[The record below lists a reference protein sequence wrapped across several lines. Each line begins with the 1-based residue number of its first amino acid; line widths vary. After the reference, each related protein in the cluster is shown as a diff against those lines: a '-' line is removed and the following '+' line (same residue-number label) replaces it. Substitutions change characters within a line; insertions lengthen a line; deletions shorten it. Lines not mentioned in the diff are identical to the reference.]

1 MPRKSDKR
9 GKESPPPKETPKPVA
24 LTGAEKAQVEAYKK
38 RLRASPEPSKWKSR
52 GEKGLDC
59 DRAKGDEYA
68 ASAVAAATGTVE
80 IPLSC
85 LLIGQATNATLKPS
99 DDPVELGNAI
109 TAAMAGIAP
118 QNEMEGLLVAQM
130 VSAHNAALECLRRA
144 HVAEQTSE
152 GRKLSLTFADRFM
165 RTYAVQVEA
174 LARLRKGGQQK
185 VVVEHVH
192 VYPGGQAIVG
202 NVNPGGRDGMEKT
215 GSTPCPC
222 AIEAAGEAIPFCP
235 GHGEAVRSAMQA
247 DGSTL
252 PSTGDAERSL

>member
-85 LLIGQATNATLKPS
+85 LLNGRHCPTERNGRPARGPNG
-99 DDPVELGNAI
+99 LG
-109 TAAMAGIAP
+109 P
-118 QNEMEGLLVAQM
+118 QCG
-130 VSAHNAALECLRRA
+130 
-144 HVAEQTSE
+144 
-152 GRKLSLTFADRFM
+152 
-165 RTYAVQVEA
+165 
-174 LARLRKGGQQK
+174 
-185 VVVEHVH
+185 
-192 VYPGGQAIVG
+192 P
-202 NVNPGGRDGMEKT
+202 
-215 GSTPCPC
+215 
-222 AIEAAGEAIPFCP
+222 
-235 GHGEAVRSAMQA
+235 
-247 DGSTL
+247 
-252 PSTGDAERSL
+252 

>member
-1 MPRKSDKR
+1 
-9 GKESPPPKETPKPVA
+9 
-24 LTGAEKAQVEAYKK
+24 
-38 RLRASPEPSKWKSR
+38 
-52 GEKGLDC
+52 
-59 DRAKGDEYA
+59 
-68 ASAVAAATGTVE
+68 
-80 IPLSC
+80 
-85 LLIGQATNATLKPS
+85 
-99 DDPVELGNAI
+99 
-109 TAAMAGIAP
+109 MAGIAP